1 MLILRPAGTSRLCF
15 SGSFPKKSARAT
27 TPACGPKTAR
37 DFLRLPSQKAPLAT
51 WEQGALACFA
61 TGVPSEFRTN
71 QIRRINTMALYE
83 NTIRLKGFLGRDAE
97 IKQTSNNPL
106 IILSLATKSSYK
118 DK

>member
-1 MLILRPAGTSRLCF
+1 MPRLSSGPGIVLLSLGHPLGAVPAPCGNFAALLFRFL
-15 SGSFPKKSARAT
+15 PQEIARAT
-27 TPACGPKTAR
+27 KRGLRPTTGR

-51 WEQGALACFA
+51 WEQGTLACFA

-97 IKQTSNNPL
+97 T
-106 IILSLATKSSYK
+106 
-118 DK
+118 